1 MTIRRSELFGI
12 RTDPSHGRLA
22 VTTQLPATI
31 DEVISRMEQIDRELD
46 PHDGVACFN
55 RVYLKVTKLVK
66 QHVTEGTFKDGA
78 FLERMDVIF
87 AGHYLQNVEAAKAG
101 RQVEGSW
108 QPLFDVRGNRVI
120 WPIQF
125 ALAGMNA
132 HINHDL
138 ALAVVETCQERGTA
152 PENPPVHED
161 FEKVNDLLA
170 SVEAEIR
177 AEFELQLV
185 KVATAPAEQ
194 LKHAVS
200 AFSMSTAR
208 EVAWFNATQLWNARN
223 NPMKYQIVLTGMVGS
238 VNATSRVILV
248 PVIPPPAA

>member
-1 MTIRRSELFGI
+1 MT
-12 RTDPSHGRLA
+12 A
-22 VTTQLPATI
+22 QLPTTI
-31 DEVISRMEQIDRELD
+31 DGVISRMEEIDAELD
-46 PHDGVACFN
+46 RHDGVACFN

-66 QHVTEGTFKDGA
+66 EHVTAGTFKDPA

-87 AGHYLQNVEAAKAG
+87 AGHYLKNVDAAKAG
-101 RQVEGSW
+101 RPVELPW
-108 QPLFDVRGNRVI
+108 QPLFEARGNRVV

-138 ALAVVETCQERGTA
+138 ALAVVETCKERNTA
-152 PENPPVHED
+152 PEVPPVHED
-161 FEKVNDLLA
+161 YEKVNDLLA

-177 AEFELQLV
+177 AEFELQIV

-200 AFSMSTAR
+200 AFSMSSAR
-208 EVAWFNATQLWNARN
+208 EVAWLNATQLWSARN
-223 NPMKYQIVLTGMVGS
+223 NPVKYQVQLTAMAGA
-238 VNATSRVILV
+238 VNATSRLILV
-248 PVIPPPAA
+248 PVVPPPAE

>member
-1 MTIRRSELFGI
+1 M
-12 RTDPSHGRLA
+12 
-22 VTTQLPATI
+22 TTQLPATI
-31 DEVISRMEQIDRELD
+31 DEVISRMEEIDRELD

-55 RVYLKVTKLVK
+55 RVYLKVTKMVK
-66 QHVTEGTFKDGA
+66 EHVTEGTFKDGP

-87 AGHYLQNVEAAKAG
+87 AGHYLKNVDAAKAG
-101 RQVEGSW
+101 RPVDMPW
-108 QPLFDVRGNRVI
+108 QQLFEARDNRII

-138 ALAVVETCQERGTA
+138 ALAVVETCKERGTA
-152 PENPPVHED
+152 PEIPPVHED

-177 AEFELQLV
+177 AEFELQIV

-200 AFSMSTAR
+200 AFSMSAAR
-208 EVAWFNATQLWNARN
+208 EVAWINATQLWGARN
-223 NPMKYQIVLTGMVGS
+223 NPIKYQVLLTGMAGS
-238 VNATSRVILV
+238 VYATSRLILV
-248 PVIPPPAA
+248 PVIPPPAD

>member
-1 MTIRRSELFGI
+1 M
-12 RTDPSHGRLA
+12 
-22 VTTQLPATI
+22 
-31 DEVISRMEQIDRELD
+31 
-46 PHDGVACFN
+46 
-55 RVYLKVTKLVK
+55 
-66 QHVTEGTFKDGA
+66 
-78 FLERMDVIF
+78 
-87 AGHYLQNVEAAKAG
+87 
-101 RQVEGSW
+101 
-108 QPLFDVRGNRVI
+108 RGNRTI

-138 ALAVVETCQERGTA
+138 ALAVVETCKERNTA

-161 FEKVNDLLA
+161 YEKVNDLLA

-177 AEFELQLV
+177 AEFELQIA

-208 EVAWFNATQLWNARN
+208 EVAWLNATQLWNARN
-223 NPMKYQIVLTGMVGS
+223 NPIKYQVQLTAMAGAVD
-238 VNATSRVILV
+238 ATSRLILV
-248 PVIPPPAA
+248 PVIPPPAE